1 MLGTGTFFQDSDEG
15 VPDTSLLLLAAARLR
30 EHAKEV
36 AEEQQYI
43 RGKPK
48 LRPRTPPTR
57 PRSTSPRSREAEL
70 LYPLQPP
77 RAWSPS
83 RHPEPL
89 EKEPRV
95 IEEKPLVPVDPSFG
109 RSLRRAAAKMPPSRS
124 LEFVPLRSRGGGG
137 SGGDGSGAPLR
148 RSLGRLAMG
157 PRGAEDAPRPRCG
170 RYR

>member
-1 MLGTGTFFQDSDEG
+1 MLASSTGTFFQDSDEG

-30 EHAKEV
+30 DQAKEV

-48 LRPRTPPTR
+48 LRARTPPTR

-70 LYPLQPP
+70 LYPFQPP

-95 IEEKPLVPVDPSFG
+95 IEEKPPVPVDP
-109 RSLRRAAAKMPPSRS
+109 
-124 LEFVPLRSRGGGG
+124 
-137 SGGDGSGAPLR
+137 
-148 RSLGRLAMG
+148 
-157 PRGAEDAPRPRCG
+157 
-170 RYR
+170 

>member
-1 MLGTGTFFQDSDEG
+1 MLGTGTFFQDSDE
-15 VPDTSLLLLAAARLR
+15 VPDASLLLLAAARLR
-30 EHAKEV
+30 SQAKEV

-95 IEEKPLVPVDPSFG
+95 IEEKDRAG
-109 RSLRRAAAKMPPSRS
+109 RTP
-124 LEFVPLRSRGGGG
+124 GG
-137 SGGDGSGAPLR
+137 SLARASFKFHCT
-148 RSLGRLAMG
+148 SL
-157 PRGAEDAPRPRCG
+157 
-170 RYR
+170 